1 MEDAAGQAQDWQ
13 VMETR
18 PIKINLKRVVFAAI
32 WSVLLFCVLL
42 LLVTYL
48 TVARH
53 IPLPAHAGTAMPYS
67 FSFVKTHTTFSP
79 KLQILMRLGPYILFF
94 LGGLWVARRIESR
107 FILHGLLVGIFA
119 NVLLAIIF
127 ALLLVFL
134 NVSLALLRPVTVRPF
149 DLTALRITAF
159 RVIALRTIVA
169 MVGAYVGGEWRTK
182 PQPGQIGAL
191 PR

>member
-1 MEDAAGQAQDWQ
+1 
-13 VMETR
+13 METR
-18 PIKINLKRVVFAAI
+18 PMKINWKRVVFAAI
-32 WSVLLFCVLL
+32 WLALLMELITFVTIV
-42 LLVTYL
+42 LVTYL
-48 TVARH
+48 TLARQ
-53 IPLPAHAGTAMPYS
+53 IPLPAHAETAMPYS
-67 FSFVKTHTTFSP
+67 FSLVKTHTNYSS
-79 KLQILMRLGPYILFF
+79 KLQILMTLEPYILFF
-94 LGGLWVARRIESR
+94 LGGLWVARKIEFR

-134 NVSLALLRPVTVRPF
+134 NVSLAPLRLVTVRPF
-149 DLTALRITAF
+149 DLTVLRITAF

>member
-1 MEDAAGQAQDWQ
+1 
-13 VMETR
+13 METR
-18 PIKINLKRVVFAAI
+18 PMKINLKRVVFAAI

-119 NVLLAIIF
+119 NVLIAIIF
-127 ALLLVFL
+127 ALLLV
-134 NVSLALLRPVTVRPF
+134 SLHGSPVPLRLGAVRNFKLTILSIPALWT
-149 DLTALRITAF
+149 IAF
-159 RVIALRTIVA
+159 RTIAA
-169 MVGAYVGGEWRTK
+169 MVGAYVAGKWRTK
-182 PQPGQIGAL
+182 PQPEQVGAL